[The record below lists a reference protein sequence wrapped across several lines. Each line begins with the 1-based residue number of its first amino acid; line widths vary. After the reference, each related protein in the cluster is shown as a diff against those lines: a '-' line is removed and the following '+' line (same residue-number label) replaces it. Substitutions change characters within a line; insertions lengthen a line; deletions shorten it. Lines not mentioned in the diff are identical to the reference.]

1 MRMVLAEGKK
11 INLLKSEIL
20 TILEQNYNKP
30 LEEIFNR
37 RQS

>member
-1 MRMVLAEGKK
+1 MILAEGKK

-20 TILEQNYNKP
+20 TILEQNYNEL

-37 RQS
+37 RKS